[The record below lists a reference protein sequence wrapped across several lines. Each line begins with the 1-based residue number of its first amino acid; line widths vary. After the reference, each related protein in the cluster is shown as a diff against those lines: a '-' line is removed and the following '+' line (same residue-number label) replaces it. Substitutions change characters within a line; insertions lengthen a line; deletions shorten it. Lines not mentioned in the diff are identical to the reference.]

1 VGQACVYIVDD
12 DANVRLS
19 TTFLLRSHELGCL
32 AFASGDELLDAI
44 DALDPGCILL
54 DIVMPQHSGLDIQA
68 ELRRRGSTLPIVVM
82 TGGGDEKMASRLLE
96 MGAIG
101 VLEKPFSEEALLAVL
116 QRGFERLDQVQ

>member
-1 VGQACVYIVDD
+1 MGQACVYIVDD